1 MTFIEGDSAYG
12 ENSHI
17 PWPSQ
22 PGIVTLRQTDIFLC
36 DEGPW
41 WHTPPTRF
49 VIGTDQI
56 NNRMDNVRIGI
67 VGLGNIGQIHVNN
80 LLEGKVERGVLT
92 AVADA
97 FPDKLPEYEAKGLK
111 TFDSGEALIA
121 SGEIDALMIAT
132 PHFQHTTLGIAALE
146 AGLHVMVEK
155 PISAHKADAERLVA
169 AAEARPE
176 LTFSGMFQMR
186 VEPRYQ
192 KIRELVQGGEL
203 GDLIRVIWIMTDW
216 FRAEAYYQSS
226 DWRATWK
233 GEGGGVLLNQCL
245 HQLDALQWIVGMPS
259 RVQSHIGIG
268 KHHDIE
274 VEDDVTC
281 YLEYANGASGAFITS
296 TGETPGSNRFE
307 IAGTKGRALLE
318 NDKLIVTRNAVP
330 SDEWS
335 RTSKIGFQQPETT
348 VEEIPIPGAEDAH
361 AKLVAN
367 FVNAILD
374 GEPLIAPGAS
384 GIGSVELANVMVYSG
399 LLGQAIDLPMD
410 GAAWEAKLNELI
422 ANSTH
427 EKKTVEVSNEDFTAS
442 FRK

>member
-1 MTFIEGDSAYG
+1 
-12 ENSHI
+12 
-17 PWPSQ
+17 
-22 PGIVTLRQTDIFLC
+22 
-36 DEGPW
+36 
-41 WHTPPTRF
+41 
-49 VIGTDQI
+49 
-56 NNRMDNVRIGI
+56 MDKVRIGI
-67 VGLGNIGQIHVNN
+67 IGLGNIGQIHVNN
-80 LLEGKVERGVLT
+80 LLESKVPRGVLT
-92 AVADA
+92 AVGDA
-97 FPDKLPEYEAKGLK
+97 FPDKLPEYAVKGLK
-111 TFDSGEALIA
+111 TFDSGEALIG
-121 SGEIDALMIAT
+121 SGEIDALMVAT

-155 PISAHKADAERLVA
+155 PISAHKADAERLIA
-169 AAEARPE
+169 AANARPE

-192 KIRELVQGGEL
+192 KLRELVQDGEL

-259 RVQSHIGIG
+259 KVQSHIGIG

-281 YLEYANGASGAFITS
+281 YMEYANGASGAFITS

-307 IAGTKGRALLE
+307 IGGTKGRAILE
-318 NDKLIVTRNAVP
+318 NDRLLVTRNSVP

-348 VEEIPIPGAEDAH
+348 VEEIPIPCAENAH
-361 AKLVAN
+361 AKLVSN
-367 FVNAILD
+367 FVNSILD
-374 GEPLIAPGAS
+374 GEELIAPGAS

-399 LLGQAIDLPMD
+399 ILGKAIDLPMD

-427 EKKTVEVSNEDFTAS
+427 EKKVVEVSNEDFSAS

>member
-1 MTFIEGDSAYG
+1 
-12 ENSHI
+12 
-17 PWPSQ
+17 
-22 PGIVTLRQTDIFLC
+22 
-36 DEGPW
+36 
-41 WHTPPTRF
+41 
-49 VIGTDQI
+49 
-56 NNRMDNVRIGI
+56 MDKVRIGI
-67 VGLGNIGQIHVNN
+67 IGLGNIGQIHVSN
-80 LLEGKVERGVLT
+80 LLESKVPRGILT
-92 AVADA
+92 AVGDV

-121 SGEIDALMIAT
+121 SGEIDALMVAT
-132 PHFQHTTLGIAALE
+132 PHFQHTALGIAALE

-155 PISAHKADAERLVA
+155 PISAHKADAERLIA
-169 AAEARPE
+169 AANARPE

-192 KIRELVQGGEL
+192 KLRELVQDGEL
-203 GDLIRVIWIMTDW
+203 GELIRVIWIMTDW

-259 RVQSHIGIG
+259 KVQSHVGIG
-268 KHHDIE
+268 RHHDIE

-281 YLEYANGASGAFITS
+281 YMEYANGATGAFITS

-318 NDKLIVTRNAVP
+318 NDRLIVTRNEVA

-335 RTSKIGFQQPETT
+335 RTSKIGFKQPETT
-348 VEEIPIPGAEDAH
+348 VEEIPIPGADNAH
-361 AKLVAN
+361 AQLIAN

-374 GEPLIAPGAS
+374 GEELIAPGAS

-399 LLGQAIDLPMD
+399 ILGQAVDLPMD
-410 GAAWEAKLNELI
+410 SAAWESKLNELI
-422 ANSTH
+422 ASSTH
-427 EKKTVEVSNEDFTAS
+427 EKKTVEVSNEDFSAS

>member
-1 MTFIEGDSAYG
+1 
-12 ENSHI
+12 
-17 PWPSQ
+17 
-22 PGIVTLRQTDIFLC
+22 
-36 DEGPW
+36 
-41 WHTPPTRF
+41 
-49 VIGTDQI
+49 
-56 NNRMDNVRIGI
+56 MDKVRIGI
-67 VGLGNIGQIHVNN
+67 IGLGNIGQIHVNN
-80 LLEGKVERGVLT
+80 LLESKVPRGVLT
-92 AVADA
+92 AVGDA

-111 TFDSGEALIA
+111 TFDSGEALIG
-121 SGEIDALMIAT
+121 SGEIDALMVAT
-132 PHFQHTTLGIAALE
+132 PHFQHTALGIAALE

-155 PISAHKADAERLVA
+155 PISAHKADAERLIA
-169 AAEARPE
+169 AANARPE

-192 KIRELVQGGEL
+192 KLRELVQDGEL

-216 FRAEAYYQSS
+216 FRSEAYYQSS

-259 RVQSHIGIG
+259 KVQSHVGIG
-268 KHHDIE
+268 RHHDIE

-281 YLEYANGASGAFITS
+281 YMEYTNGASGAFITS

-318 NDKLIVTRNAVP
+318 NDRLIVTRNEVA

-335 RTSKIGFQQPETT
+335 RTSKIGFKQPETT
-348 VEEIPIPGAEDAH
+348 VEEIPIPGADNAH
-361 AKLVAN
+361 AQLIAN

-374 GEPLIAPGAS
+374 GEELIAPGAS

-399 LLGQAIDLPMD
+399 LLGQAVDLPMD
-410 GAAWEAKLNELI
+410 SAAWESKLNELI
-422 ANSTH
+422 ASSTH
-427 EKKTVEVSNEDFTAS
+427 EKKTVEVSNEDFSAS

>member
-1 MTFIEGDSAYG
+1 
-12 ENSHI
+12 
-17 PWPSQ
+17 
-22 PGIVTLRQTDIFLC
+22 
-36 DEGPW
+36 
-41 WHTPPTRF
+41 
-49 VIGTDQI
+49 
-56 NNRMDNVRIGI
+56 MDKVRIGI
-67 VGLGNIGQIHVNN
+67 IGLGNIGQIHVNN
-80 LLEGKVERGVLT
+80 LLESKVPRGVLT
-92 AVADA
+92 AVGDA

-111 TFDSGEALIA
+111 TFDSGEALIG
-121 SGEIDALMIAT
+121 SGEIDALIVAT

-155 PISAHKADAERLVA
+155 PISAHKADAERLIA
-169 AAEARPE
+169 AANARPE

-192 KIRELVQGGEL
+192 KLRKLVRDGEL

-259 RVQSHIGIG
+259 KVQSHVGIG
-268 KHHDIE
+268 RHHDIE

-281 YLEYANGASGAFITS
+281 YMEYANGANGAFITS

-318 NDKLIVTRNAVP
+318 NDRLIVTRNKVA

-335 RTSKIGFQQPETT
+335 RTSKIGFKQPEST
-348 VEEIPIPGAEDAH
+348 VEEIPIPGADNAH
-361 AKLVAN
+361 AQLIAN

-374 GEPLIAPGAS
+374 GEALIAPGAS

-399 LLGQAIDLPMD
+399 LLGQAVDLPMD
-410 GAAWEAKLNELI
+410 SAAWESKLNELI
-422 ANSTH
+422 ASSTH
-427 EKKTVEVSNEDFTAS
+427 EKKTVEVSNEDFSAS

>member
-1 MTFIEGDSAYG
+1 MACSG
-12 ENSHI
+12 
-17 PWPSQ
+17 
-22 PGIVTLRQTDIFLC
+22 TLPFPFSNLN
-36 DEGPW
+36 GS
-41 WHTPPTRF
+41 
-49 VIGTDQI
+49 I
-56 NNRMDNVRIGI
+56 NIRMDKVRIGV
-67 VGLGNIGQIHVNN
+67 VGLGNIGQVHVNN
-80 LLEGKVERGVLT
+80 LLEGKVPRGVLT
-92 AVADA
+92 AVGDA
-97 FPDKLPEYEAKGLK
+97 FPDKLPGFAAKGLK

-155 PISAHKADAERLVA
+155 PISAHKADAERLIA
-169 AAEARPE
+169 AADARPK

-192 KIRELVQGGEL
+192 KIRKLVQGGEL

-245 HQLDALQWIVGMPS
+245 HQLDALQWIVGMPTK
-259 RVQSHIGIG
+259 VQSHVGIG

-281 YLEYANGASGAFITS
+281 YMEYPNGASGAFITS

-307 IAGTKGRALLE
+307 IAGTKGRVLLE
-318 NDKLIVTRNAVP
+318 NDKLIVTRNEVA

-335 RTSKIGFQQPETT
+335 RTSKIGFQQPVATM
-348 VEEIPIPGAEDAH
+348 EEIPIPSADDAH

-374 GEPLIAPGAS
+374 GEELIAPGAS
-384 GIGSVELANVMVYSG
+384 GIGSVELANVMVFSG

-410 GAAWEAKLNELI
+410 SAAWEAKLNDLI

-427 EKKTVEVSNEDFTAS
+427 EKKVVEVSNEDFNAS

>member
-1 MTFIEGDSAYG
+1 
-12 ENSHI
+12 
-17 PWPSQ
+17 
-22 PGIVTLRQTDIFLC
+22 
-36 DEGPW
+36 
-41 WHTPPTRF
+41 
-49 VIGTDQI
+49 
-56 NNRMDNVRIGI
+56 MDKVRIGI
-67 VGLGNIGQIHVNN
+67 IGLGNIGQIHVNN
-80 LLEGKVERGVLT
+80 LLESKVPRGVLT
-92 AVADA
+92 AVGDA
-97 FPDKLPEYEAKGLK
+97 FPDKLPEYAVKGLK
-111 TFDSGEALIA
+111 TFDSGEALIG
-121 SGEIDALMIAT
+121 SGEIDALMVAT

-155 PISAHKADAERLVA
+155 PISAHKADAERLIA
-169 AAEARPE
+169 AANARPE

-192 KIRELVQGGEL
+192 KLRELVQDGEL

-259 RVQSHIGIG
+259 KVQSHIGIG

-281 YLEYANGASGAFITS
+281 YMEYANGASGAFITS

-307 IAGTKGRALLE
+307 ICGTKGRAILE
-318 NDKLIVTRNAVP
+318 NDRLLVTRNSVP

-348 VEEIPIPGAEDAH
+348 VQEIPIPCAENAH
-361 AKLVAN
+361 AKLVSN
-367 FVNAILD
+367 FVNSILD
-374 GEPLIAPGAS
+374 GEELIAPGAS

-399 LLGQAIDLPMD
+399 ILGKAIDLPMD

-427 EKKTVEVSNEDFTAS
+427 EKKVVEVSNEDFSAS

>member
-1 MTFIEGDSAYG
+1 M
-12 ENSHI
+12 
-17 PWPSQ
+17 
-22 PGIVTLRQTDIFLC
+22 
-36 DEGPW
+36 DE
-41 WHTPPTRF
+41 
-49 VIGTDQI
+49 
-56 NNRMDNVRIGI
+56 VRIGI
-67 VGLGNIGQIHVNN
+67 IGLGNIGQVHAGN
-80 LLEGKVERGVLT
+80 LMDGKVPRGKLT
-92 AVADA
+92 AVGDA
-97 FPDKLPEYEAKGLK
+97 IPDKLPDYEAKGLK
-111 TFDSGEALIA
+111 TYDSGEALIG
-121 SGEIDALMIAT
+121 SGEIDALIIAT

-155 PISAHKADAERLVA
+155 PISAHKADAERLIA
-169 AAEARPE
+169 AAVARPDQK
-176 LTFSGMFQMR
+176 FGGMFQLR

-307 IAGTKGRALLE
+307 IAGTRGRALLE

-335 RTSKIGFQQPETT
+335 RTSKVGFQQPKTT
-348 VEEIPIPGAEDAH
+348 VEEIPIPGAEDTH

-374 GEPLIAPGAS
+374 DEPLIAPGAS

-427 EKKTVEVSNEDFTAS
+427 EKKTIEVSNEDFTAS